1 MALVRWSPMKELE
14 NMRRDMERIFEE
26 LGEPFPRRRGG
37 MWPRIAQSGSIVP
50 SIEMYDKGTE
60 IVVRVELPGID
71 KKDLD
76 LSVTKDTL
84 NVRGELK
91 KLAEVKDE
99 DYYLSEIAYGTFS
112 RTIALPME
120 VENEKARADLKD
132 GVLEIVLPKKQE
144 TKSQEIKIQVS

>member
-26 LGEPFPRRRGG
+26 LGEPRSHRPGG
-37 MWPRIAQSGSIVP
+37 TWPRIAQSGSIVP
-50 SIEMYDKGTE
+50 SIEMYDRGNE

-91 KLAEVKDE
+91 KSAAVKDE
-99 DYYLSEIAYGTFS
+99 DYYLSEIPYGTFS
-112 RTIALPME
+112 RTIALPLE

-132 GVLEIVLPKKQE
+132 GVLEILLPKKEE
-144 TKSQEIKIQVS
+144 TKTQEIRIQIS